1 MLLNAC
7 AGGGRFAGPA
17 ELTAAQYARVST
29 QAHVVLSLGV
39 LASTLAFGSHA
50 LLVVGAHSD
59 DAEKAWI
66 AGIVDR
72 YPRVCRM
79 QAPHA
84 PYTASGCSLLLSG
97 LYLLLRV
104 LALCNSCVTS
114 GFVWRDVVQ
123 RQHLAISASLLCA
136 GSVELLHGVA
146 LRQEA
151 QPGGDSSGSMAA
163 RLRKRCAA
171 FGSEWTHDIWFIH
184 VMATA
189 LIFLGH
195 PQADAHHALI
205 HVVVGLSLLLGAHA
219 VVVEKKSQFGAAARE
234 PARARQPRCLVPA
247 AGGFMAATISLAA
260 YNEEVVGGDSAPHM
274 GHAMECNVVGRALAG
289 VAGLT
294 TGMTALHG
302 ELRCA
307 QFTPRLL

>member
-1 MLLNAC
+1 MDNSSMLLNAC

-195 PQADAHHALI
+195 PQAGLTQWWWRRRVSSVQQHAN
-205 HVVVGLSLLLGAHA
+205 
-219 VVVEKKSQFGAAARE
+219 QRE
-234 PARARQPRCLVPA
+234 RDNPA
-247 AGGFMAATISLAA
+247 AWYQLQGVSWLPPYRWRHTMRKWSEVILHLTWATRWNA
-260 YNEEVVGGDSAPHM
+260 
-274 GHAMECNVVGRALAG
+274 
-289 VAGLT
+289 T
-294 TGMTALHG
+294 
-302 ELRCA
+302 
-307 QFTPRLL
+307 